1 MYAQVFL
8 QDIKS
13 LHEKLQIEVQ
23 ETFADF
29 LGSVSR
35 DPAKNIGTIHMN
47 FTAAACP
54 NATCQGV
61 QECCRS
67 GTEP

>member
-1 MYAQVFL
+1 MCAQIFL

-13 LHEKLQIEVQ
+13 LHEKLQSEVQ

-35 DPAKNIGTIHMN
+35 DPAKNTGTYPMN
-47 FTAAACP
+47 FQTTACW
-54 NATCQGV
+54 NTTHHDIV
-61 QECCRS
+61 SMRLS
-67 GTEP
+67 